1 MIIKKTPNSV
11 SKYLKSE
18 TKKIKKKLAFIPTM
32 GALHDGHLSLV
43 KKARKKGYFTVVS
56 IYVNPSQFAQNEDF
70 KKYPRSLK
78 SDIQKLRMINAD
90 LLFTPLHKQMFE
102 YESPKYLFK
111 TFGIEKKLCG
121 KSRPHHFLG
130 VSEIV
135 LKFLSII
142 KPNVT
147 YFGEKDYQQFFF
159 IKTVVEQTPLKTK
172 IEMAKTVR
180 DINCLALSSRNDY
193 LSKEQTKIA
202 KNIYKSLK
210 ILKKIIIKGD
220 NVSKAFIK
228 QKKFLLNEGFTKI
241 EYLEIRTQDLK
252 KSVKPHHRSR
262 IFLAAKIKSI
272 RLIDNLLI

>member
-1 MIIKKTPNSV
+1 MIIKKTPISV
-11 SKYLKSE
+11 SKYLNSDII
-18 TKKIKKKLAFIPTM
+18 KIKKKTAFIPTM

-43 KKARKKGYFTVVS
+43 KKAKKKGYFTIVS
-56 IYVNPSQFAQNEDF
+56 IYINPSQFAQNEDF
-70 KKYPRSLK
+70 TKYPRSLK
-78 SDIQKLRMINAD
+78 SDIRKLKIINAD
-90 LLFTPLHKQMFE
+90 LLFAPLHKHMFE
-102 YESPKYLFK
+102 YESPKYSFK

-121 KSRPHHFLG
+121 KSRPYHFLG

-159 IKTVVEQTPLKTK
+159 IKTVVEQTQLKTK
-172 IEMAKTVR
+172 IVMAKTVR
-180 DINCLALSSRNDY
+180 DINGLALSSRNNY
-193 LSKEQTKIA
+193 LSKEQAKVA

-210 ILKKIIIKGD
+210 ILKRIIKNRGD
-220 NVSKAFIK
+220 VSKALIE

-241 EYLEIRTQDLK
+241 EYLEIRTQELK
-252 KSVKPHHRSR
+252 KSILPHHRSR
-262 IFLAAKIKSI
+262 IFIAARIKNI